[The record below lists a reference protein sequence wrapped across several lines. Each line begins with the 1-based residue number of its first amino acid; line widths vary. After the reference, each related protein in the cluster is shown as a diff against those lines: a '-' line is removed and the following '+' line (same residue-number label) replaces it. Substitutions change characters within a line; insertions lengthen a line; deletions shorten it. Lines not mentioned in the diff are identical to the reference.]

1 MKNLI
6 QKFIFIL
13 AVSSSFISC
22 SDDTQTIAKFP
33 TIVEIA
39 TADPANFSILKD
51 ALVKTGLDVT
61 LNTPGSYTVFAPTNA
76 AFTTAGISS
85 AYINALVPTVP
96 ADLIAINNL
105 KQVLQYHVIGIGT
118 RANDLIANSAT
129 GITGYTKTFAN
140 TTTTSTLKLSMFV
153 NQVGTDVLI
162 NGGATNGG
170 AKVTTSDI
178 DASNGIVHVID
189 NVLALP
195 TILKLTIANPD
206 YSTLVSVVTSTGGTF
221 GDQTA
226 VKNALAAAT
235 AAAPLTLNTPNN
247 AAFTS
252 ALDLANGGFIPA
264 APTAAQVTTL
274 LKYHVISGN
283 RLKSFFTEGLVTNTI
298 TSPVQTVK
306 SLIAGTGG
314 ARLEDKGSI
323 TPVIRNISIFKIND
337 IQAVNGVI
345 HTIDK
350 VLQPVL

>member
-13 AVSSSFISC
+13 AVSASFISC

-39 TADPANFSILKD
+39 SADPANFSILKD

-85 AYINALVPTVP
+85 AYINALTAP
-96 ADLIAINNL
+96 ADNVAIANL
-105 KQVLQYHVIGIGT
+105 KQVLLYHVIGIGT

-170 AKVTTSDI
+170 AKVTTADI
-178 DASNGIVHVID
+178 DASNGVVHVID

-206 YSTLVSVVTSTGGTF
+206 YSTLVSVVSSTGGTF

-226 VKNALAAAT
+226 VKNALIAAT

-323 TPVIRNISIFKIND
+323 TPVIRNISVFKIND

>member
-13 AVSSSFISC
+13 AVSASLFSC

-85 AYINALVPTVP
+85 AYINALTAP
-96 ADLIAINNL
+96 ADNVAIANL
-105 KQVLQYHVIGIGT
+105 KQVLLYHVIGIGT

-153 NQVGTDVLI
+153 NKVGTDVLI

-170 AKVTTSDI
+170 AKVTTADI
-178 DASNGIVHVID
+178 DASNGVVHVID
-189 NVLALP
+189 NVLGLP

-206 YSTLVSVVTSTGGTF
+206 YSTLVSIVTSTGGTF

-247 AAFTS
+247 TAFTS

-283 RLKSFFTEGLVTNTI
+283 RLKSYFTEGLVVNTI

-306 SLIAGTGG
+306 ALIAGTGG

>member
-13 AVSSSFISC
+13 AVSASLFSC

-85 AYINALVPTVP
+85 AYINALTAP
-96 ADLIAINNL
+96 ADNVAIANL
-105 KQVLQYHVIGIGT
+105 KQILLYHVIGIGT

-170 AKVTTSDI
+170 AKVTTADI
-178 DASNGIVHVID
+178 DASNGVVHVID
-189 NVLALP
+189 NVLGLP

-206 YSTLVSVVTSTGGTF
+206 YSTLVSIVTSTGGTF

-235 AAAPLTLNTPNN
+235 ATAPLTLNTPNN

-323 TPVIRNISIFKIND
+323 TPVIRNISVFKIND